1 MKLLLFKKITSLI
14 EFSMI
19 QSYIKSLNEIT
30 SQHNRNISHL
40 QRAKKK
46 EQLKRLRKAAQQ
58 KWNLNSTFKNLKEL
72 EAILFYFF
80 VGLFPPVLSQPVV
93 WRGVSSRNKPVRME
107 AGIPEAQYW
116 AVCRKWKS
124 TLTIDT
130 LSYWQVP
137 WQSVNDL
144 LWHLFR

>member
-1 MKLLLFKKITSLI
+1 MWAIYPGRNLNNEWDIVKTLKKNLHYSGEQKYKTINFIRLNYMKLLLFKKITSLI

-30 SQHNRNISHL
+30 SQHNRNINHL

-72 EAILFYFF
+72 DIECLWKLYYFI
-80 VGLFPPVLSQPVV
+80 S
-93 WRGVSSRNKPVRME
+93 
-107 AGIPEAQYW
+107 
-116 AVCRKWKS
+116 
-124 TLTIDT
+124 
-130 LSYWQVP
+130 
-137 WQSVNDL
+137 L
-144 LWHLFR
+144 LASFRLY

>member
-72 EAILFYFF
+72 DIECLWKLYYFI
-80 VGLFPPVLSQPVV
+80 S
-93 WRGVSSRNKPVRME
+93 
-107 AGIPEAQYW
+107 
-116 AVCRKWKS
+116 
-124 TLTIDT
+124 
-130 LSYWQVP
+130 
-137 WQSVNDL
+137 L
-144 LWHLFR
+144 LASFCLY

>member
-1 MKLLLFKKITSLI
+1 MWAIYPGRNLNNEWDIVKTLKKNLHYSGEQKYKTINFIRLNYMKLLLFKKITSLI

-72 EAILFYFF
+72 DIECLWKLYYFI
-80 VGLFPPVLSQPVV
+80 S
-93 WRGVSSRNKPVRME
+93 
-107 AGIPEAQYW
+107 
-116 AVCRKWKS
+116 
-124 TLTIDT
+124 
-130 LSYWQVP
+130 
-137 WQSVNDL
+137 L
-144 LWHLFR
+144 LASFRLY